1 MEGGEAALKWVCKGS
16 SPSSLLGE
24 DLLESA
30 LYPRPVLLW
39 SLRGGAALWS
49 SCRARASK
57 KRASSSLSLP
67 GVRAMSLATWGM
79 FNYNSHHLLFDH
91 LSKVLN
97 IYPNIFYRHF
107 VSSSGY
113 RRRIKFLK

>member
-1 MEGGEAALKWVCKGS
+1 
-16 SPSSLLGE
+16 
-24 DLLESA
+24 
-30 LYPRPVLLW
+30 
-39 SLRGGAALWS
+39 
-49 SCRARASK
+49 
-57 KRASSSLSLP
+57 
-67 GVRAMSLATWGM
+67 MSLATWGM